1 MQTFRMALL
10 LAVVALHAGRAGAA
24 VISVEEFNAQSEN
37 WPSYAQGQLSFT
49 LEGRY
54 SSVSRNNLR
63 LKNCDLAFRPEK
75 GKEIPKPLG
84 DSTRI
89 EVAGKLILDGGKPVF
104 IVERVRDLPSDLED
118 VRKRAAG
125 LRREKAEDWYTLG
138 TWARSRGAFYKDA
151 DLEKEADGFLL
162 KGIEA
167 ERRAIPEEKPEQYF
181 SLASKVVQ
189 LKLSERLREELV
201 HQGHRYIWD
210 AERKAKPDRLREIGE
225 QMARDLAGAEVALEA
240 PAPRLEE
247 RYAKEPLAAYEAAS
261 GEERRKIHRLLY
273 TAVAIARIEGGA
285 SADGSNGLAIAGI
298 IDRDVP
304 EKHALAESYREKELT
319 FRLGKIG
326 TATRAEVLAL
336 ADLYRGRK
344 EPDLARKAIETW
356 LSKREEL
363 ARKDG
368 PDALKL
374 LAEEHLSLLQDQ
386 KKAVA
391 LLLEAW
397 KLSPDSEEIAQGL
410 EKLGYRQKDGK
421 WMTLAEFNAI
431 PVDPILKAMSRGDV
445 VVGMTSTQVRK
456 SLGAPNSI
464 TRVVSA
470 DDTAEIWTYGARNT
484 TRLSV
489 HILRRHRSTAEGKV
503 IEIQKGQ

>member
-1 MQTFRMALL
+1 MNRSRHLILWAAFGL
-10 LAVVALHAGRAGAA
+10 LACRADAA

-37 WPSYAQGQLSFT
+37 WNSYAQGQLLFT
-49 LEGRY
+49 IEGRY

-63 LKNCDLAFRPEK
+63 LKNCTLAFRPEK
-75 GKEIPKPLG
+75 GKEIPRPQG

-89 EVAGKLILDGGKPVF
+89 EVSGKLALDGGKPVF
-104 IVERVRDLPSDLED
+104 IVERLRDLPSDLED
-118 VRKRAAG
+118 VRKRAG
-125 LRREKAEDWYTLG
+125 SLQRDKAEDWYALG
-138 TWARSRGAFYKDA
+138 AWARGRGAFYKDA

-167 ERRAIPEEKPEQYF
+167 ERRAIPEDKPEQYF

-189 LKLSERLREELV
+189 LKLSDRLREELV
-201 HQGHRYIWD
+201 HRGHRQIWD
-210 AERKAKPDRLREIGE
+210 AERKAKPDRLREIAE
-225 QMARDLAGAEVALEA
+225 QMARDLAGAEVALET

-247 RYAKEPLAAYEAAS
+247 RYAKAPLTVYEGAS

-273 TAVAIARIEGGA
+273 SAAVIARIEAGA
-285 SADGSNGLAIAGI
+285 STDGSNGLAIAET
-298 IDRDVP
+298 IDREVP
-304 EKHALAESYREKELT
+304 EKHALAEMYREKELT

-326 TATRAEVLAL
+326 TATRGEVLAL
-336 ADLYRGRK
+336 ADLYRGRN
-344 EPDLARKAIETW
+344 EADLARKAIRTW

-374 LAEEHLSLLQDQ
+374 LAEEHLSLLEDR
-386 KKAVA
+386 KKSVD

-397 KLSPDSEEIAQGL
+397 KLSPDSEEITQRL

-431 PVDPILKAMSRGDV
+431 PVDPIQKAMSLGSV

-489 HILRRHRSTAEGKV
+489 HILRRHRSNAEGKV
-503 IEIQKGQ
+503 IEIQKGL

>member
-1 MQTFRMALL
+1 MKTSRLL
-10 LAVVALHAGRAGAA
+10 ILVLVIALHAGQAGAA

-37 WPSYAQGQLSFT
+37 WNSYAQGQLSFT

-84 DSTRI
+84 DSTRV

-104 IVERVRDLPSDLED
+104 IVERLRDLPSDLEE
-118 VRKRAAG
+118 VRKRAAS
-125 LRREKAEDWYTLG
+125 LRREKHEDWYALG
-138 TWARSRGAFYKDA
+138 AWTRSRGAFYKDA
-151 DLEKEADGFLL
+151 SLEEEADDFLK

-167 ERRAIPEEKPEQYF
+167 ERRAIPEDKPEQYL

-201 HQGHRYIWD
+201 HQGHRNIWD
-210 AERKAKPDRLREIGE
+210 AERKARPDRLREIAE
-225 QMARDLAGAEVALEA
+225 QMARDLAGAEVALEP

-247 RYAKEPLAAYEAAS
+247 RYAKEPLTAYEAAS

-273 TAVAIARIEGGA
+273 SAVTVARIEGGA
-285 SADGSNGLAIAGI
+285 TADGSNGLSIAET

-304 EKHALAESYREKELT
+304 ERHALAEMYREKELT

-326 TATRAEVLAL
+326 TATRAEVDAL
-336 ADLYRGRK
+336 AKLYEDREEK
-344 EPDLARKAIETW
+344 ELARKAIQTW

-374 LAEEHLSLLQDQ
+374 LADEHLRLLKDP
-386 KKAVA
+386 KKAVE

-397 KLSPDSEEIAQGL
+397 KQSPDSEEIAQQL

-445 VVGMTSTQVRK
+445 VIGMTSTQVKK

-464 TRVVSA
+464 TKVVSA

-503 IEIQKGQ
+503 IEIQKAQ